1 MPAAGPRRFISLGTK
16 LSALIVALL
25 VVVFAFVYVEATT
38 RTRESLVETKQHAAV
53 TIADLMA
60 RSLAAPLEAG
70 DRNATQAEVNRYAQ
84 SPDIIYAAVWET
96 GAETPLA
103 VLLTEGRGRITGM
116 PASREPHDE
125 VLSDRVEVVR
135 HIAAPS
141 GKALG
146 GMVLHVSLGRE
157 NDTYGERQRRLLV
170 LSLGLTL
177 GLSAL
182 LIGFARRIIVLPLA
196 QLAEAAR
203 RLEWGTLAKVEV
215 VSNDEIGNLGS
226 AFNAMAGAIALRE
239 QWIAAARSSL
249 QEVLDNMRQAI
260 VVFGR
265 EGVVEGASSKQAT
278 MLFQPG
284 TLQGGS
290 LEGRRIK
297 DLLYPGAVA
306 HDIEVIAFDEWL
318 RIAFAADEGSWDEV
332 AALAPREARLFQRSG
347 EDVIL
352 ELEFRPV
359 LEAERIARIMLLA
372 TDATDRRKLELAM
385 HAQERQHALQMAAM
399 RRLIA
404 SGAQLFVS
412 FLHGAKERLARCR
425 AIVGVGVGSLSSAE
439 IDEIFRHVHTIKGE
453 AGAFDL
459 GALADAAASIE
470 ERLAEL
476 CGLVQEGARMSLF
489 AHDLRSEMRERLD
502 AAEGAVEGARRL
514 FIAASPIGAAV
525 LDQVTVSRSA
535 LLKLKELIRAR
546 AAAGRVPVV
555 PVDDLAPILAT
566 VASRPFGESAAQLP
580 DAAVGWASG
589 VGKQV
594 EVEIDGREVL
604 VPEELAAALS
614 GVLTH
619 LVRNAIAHGVE
630 LPEER
635 IKLGKPPA
643 GRIRLLCAEGAED
656 AAGLTIT
663 VEDDG
668 RGVDEAALLAKAA
681 ELNIPVPA
689 GGAAELVFAQSL
701 STAEGVTDI
710 AGRGVGLAAVRSELL
725 KIGWEISI
733 QSEPSRGARFVVT
746 RRRSGLPRSAA

>member
-1 MPAAGPRRFISLGTK
+1 MPAAAGPRRFISLGTK

-25 VVVFAFVYVEATT
+25 VIVFAFIYVEATT
-38 RTRESLVETKQHAAV
+38 RTRENLIETKQLAAV
-53 TIADLMA
+53 TVADLIA

-70 DRNATQAEVNRYAQ
+70 NRNAVQAEVNRYAE
-84 SPDIIYAAVWET
+84 SPDIIYVAVWKT

-116 PASREPHDE
+116 PASREPHNE

-135 HIAAPS
+135 NITAA
-141 GKALG
+141 GGRALG
-146 GMVLHVSLGRE
+146 GMVLHVSLARE
-157 NDTYGERQRRLLV
+157 NEAYDERQGRLLV

-177 GLSAL
+177 ALSAL
-182 LIGFARRIIVLPLA
+182 LIGVTRRILILPLA
-196 QLAEAAR
+196 RLAEAAR

-215 VSNDEIGNLGS
+215 VSSDEIGNLGS
-226 AFNAMAGAIALRE
+226 AFNAMADAIALRE
-239 QWIAAARSSL
+239 TWIAAARSSL

-265 EGVVEGASSKQAT
+265 EGLVEGASSRLAT
-278 MLFQPG
+278 RIFQHG
-284 TLQGGS
+284 SLHGGS
-290 LEGRRIK
+290 LQGRRIR
-297 DLLYPGAVA
+297 DLLYPGAVE
-306 HDIEVIAFDEWL
+306 HDIELIAFNEWL
-318 RIAFAADEGSWDEV
+318 RIAFDAGRTGWDEI
-332 AALAPREARLFQRSG
+332 AELAPREVRVRQRNG
-347 EDVIL
+347 ETVIL

-359 LEAERIARIMLLA
+359 LEDERVARIMLLA

-425 AIVGVGVGSLSSAE
+425 AIVGAGHGSLSSGA

-459 GALADAAASIE
+459 QDLAEAAAAIE

-476 CGLVQEGARMSLF
+476 CGLAQEGARVSLF
-489 AHDLRSEMRERLD
+489 AHDLRSELRERLD
-502 AAEGAVEGARRL
+502 AAEGAVEDARRL
-514 FIAASPIGAAV
+514 FVAASPIGAAV

-535 LLKLKELIRAR
+535 LLKLRELIRAR

-555 PVDDLAPILAT
+555 PVEDLAPILAT

-580 DAAVGWASG
+580 DAAVGWASS

-604 VPEELAAALS
+604 VPEELAAELS
-614 GVLTH
+614 GVLMH
-619 LVRNAIAHGVE
+619 LVRNAIAHGIE

-635 IKLGKPPA
+635 VRLGKPPA
-643 GRIRLLCAEGAED
+643 GRIRVLCAED
-656 AAGLTIT
+656 DSGLSIA
-663 VEDDG
+663 VDDDG
-668 RGVDEAALLAKAA
+668 RGVDVEALLARAS
-681 ELNIPVPA
+681 ELHLPMPP
-689 GGAAELVFAQSL
+689 GGPFELVFAQSL
-701 STAEGVTDI
+701 STAEGVSDI
-710 AGRGVGLAAVRSELL
+710 AGRGVGLAAVRSELN
-725 KIGWEISI
+725 KIGWEIAL
-733 QSEPSRGARFVVT
+733 QSESSRGSRFVVT
-746 RRRSGLPRSAA
+746 RRRSDLPRSAV

>member
-1 MPAAGPRRFISLGTK
+1 MPAASPRRFISLGTK
-16 LSALIVALL
+16 LSTLIVGLL
-25 VVVFAFVYVEATT
+25 VVVFAFVYVEATA
-38 RTRESLVETKQHAAV
+38 RTRQVLVDTKQHAAV
-53 TIADLMA
+53 TITELIA
-60 RSLAAPLEAG
+60 RALARPLESA
-70 DRNATQAEVNRYAQ
+70 DRNAAQTEVNRYAQ

-116 PASREPHDE
+116 PASREPHDA
-125 VLSDRVEVVR
+125 VLSDRIEVVR
-135 HIAAPS
+135 TIASPS
-141 GKALG
+141 GKVLG
-146 GMVLHVSLGRE
+146 GLVLHASLARE
-157 NDTYGERQRRLLV
+157 NDAYGETQQRLLGLSLV
-170 LSLGLTL
+170 LSL

-182 LIGFARRIIVLPLA
+182 LIGFARKMIISPLA

-203 RLEWGTLAKVEV
+203 RLEWGKLAKVEV
-215 VSNDEIGNLGS
+215 VSSDEIGNLGS
-226 AFNAMAGAIALRE
+226 AFNAMADAIALRE
-239 QWIAAARSSL
+239 QWLAAARSSL

-265 EGVVEGASSKQAT
+265 EGLVEGASSRQAVV
-278 MLFQPG
+278 LFQRG
-284 TLQGGS
+284 SFQGGS
-290 LEGRRIK
+290 LQGRRIR
-297 DLLYPGAVA
+297 DILYPRAVA
-306 HDIEVIAFDEWL
+306 YDIEVLAFDEWL
-318 RIAFAADEGSWDEV
+318 RMAFDAGEVGWNEIAE
-332 AALAPREARLFQRSG
+332 LAPRDVRLFQRTG

-359 LEAERIARIMLLA
+359 MESERVARIMLLA

-425 AIVGVGVGSLSSAE
+425 AILGSESGSLASSS
-439 IDEIFRHVHTIKGE
+439 IDEIFRHIHTIKGE

-459 GALADAAASIE
+459 GALAHAAGSIE
-470 ERLAEL
+470 DRLAEL
-476 CGLVQEGARMSLF
+476 CGLAQEGARMSLF
-489 AHDLRSEMRERLD
+489 AHDLRSELRERLD
-502 AAEGAVEGARRL
+502 HAERAIEEARRL

-535 LLKLKELIRAR
+535 LLNLRELIRAR

-555 PVDDLAPILAT
+555 PVDDLAPILAV

-580 DAAVGWASG
+580 DAAVGWASS
-589 VGKQV
+589 VGKRI
-594 EVEIDGREVL
+594 EVEIEGREVL

-619 LVRNAIAHGVE
+619 LVRNAIAHGIE

-635 IKLGKPPA
+635 VRLGKA
-643 GRIRLLCAEGAED
+643 AEGHIRVLCSEGD
-656 AAGLTIT
+656 AGLSIT

-668 RGVDEAALLAKAA
+668 RGVDVEALRAKAA

-689 GGAAELVFAQSL
+689 GGPVELVFAQSL
-701 STAEGVTDI
+701 STADGVTDI

-725 KIGWEISI
+725 KIGWEITI
-733 QSEPSRGARFVVT
+733 QSEPSRGARFELT

>member
-25 VVVFAFVYVEATT
+25 VIVFAFVYVEATT
-38 RTRESLVETKQHAAV
+38 RTRESLIETKQHAAV

-60 RSLAAPLEAG
+60 RSLATPLEAG
-70 DRNATQAEVNRYAQ
+70 DRNAVQAEVNRYKQ
-84 SPDIIYAAVWET
+84 SPDIIYAAVWQS

-116 PASREPHDE
+116 PASRDPHDE

-135 HIAAPS
+135 AIAGS
-141 GKALG
+141 TGKALG

-157 NDTYGERQRRLLV
+157 NDTYDERQRRLLF

-182 LIGFARRIIVLPLA
+182 LIGFTRRILILPLE
-196 QLAEAAR
+196 QLAEAVR
-203 RLEWGTLAKVEV
+203 RLEWGTIAKVEV
-215 VSNDEIGNLGS
+215 VSSDEIGNLGS
-226 AFNAMAGAIALRE
+226 AFNAMADAIALRE

-265 EGVVEGASSKQAT
+265 EGIVEEASSRQAV
-278 MLFQPG
+278 LVFQRG
-284 TLQGGS
+284 SVHGGS
-290 LEGRRIK
+290 LQGRRIR

-306 HDIEVIAFDEWL
+306 HDIELIAFDEWL
-318 RIAFAADEGSWDEV
+318 RIAFDAGEVGWDEI
-332 AALAPREARLFQRSG
+332 ADLSPREVRLLQRSG
-347 EDVIL
+347 ETVIL

-359 LEAERIARIMLLA
+359 LENERVARIMLLA
-372 TDATDRRKLELAM
+372 IDATDRRKLELAM

-412 FLHGAKERLARCR
+412 FLHGAKERLDRCR
-425 AIVGVGVGSLSSAE
+425 AIIGAGPGSLSSGA

-459 GALADAAASIE
+459 EALADAAAAIE
-470 ERLAEL
+470 DRLDEL
-476 CGLVQEGARMSLF
+476 CGLAQEGARMSLF
-489 AHDLRSEMRERLD
+489 AHDLRSELRERLD
-502 AAEGAVEGARRL
+502 AAEGAVEDARRL

-535 LLKLKELIRAR
+535 LLKLRELIRAR
-546 AAAGRVPVV
+546 AAAGRMPVV

-566 VASRPFGESAAQLP
+566 VAARPFGESAAQLP
-580 DAAVGWASG
+580 DAAMGWASS
-589 VGKQV
+589 VGKLV

-604 VPEELAAALS
+604 VPEELAGALS

-619 LVRNAIAHGVE
+619 LVRNAIAHGIE

-643 GRIRLLCAEGAED
+643 GRIRVLCSEEEP
-656 AAGLTIT
+656 GLTIT

-668 RGVDEAALLAKAA
+668 RGVDVDALLAKAA
-681 ELNIPVPA
+681 ELNLVMPPGGPV
-689 GGAAELVFAQSL
+689 ELVFAQSL
-701 STAEGVTDI
+701 STAETVSDI

-733 QSEPSRGARFVVT
+733 QSEPSRGVRFVVS
-746 RRRSGLPRSAA
+746 RRRSGLPRSAV

>member
-1 MPAAGPRRFISLGTK
+1 MSAAGPRRFISLGTK

-25 VVVFAFVYVEATT
+25 VVVFAFVYIEATA
-38 RTRESLVETKQHAAV
+38 RTRESLIETKRHAAV

-60 RSLAAPLEAG
+60 RSLAAPIEAG
-70 DRNATQAEVNRYAQ
+70 DRNAAQAEVNRYAQ

-116 PASREPHDE
+116 PASREPRDE
-125 VLSDRVEVVR
+125 VLTDRVEVVR
-135 HIAAPS
+135 SIAAP
-141 GKALG
+141 GGRALG
-146 GMVLHVSLGRE
+146 GVVLHVSTARE
-157 NDTYGERQRRLLV
+157 NEAFGEGQRRLLV
-170 LSLGLTL
+170 LSIGLTL

-182 LIGFARRIIVLPLA
+182 LIGFARRIIVLPIA

-203 RLEWGTLAKVEV
+203 RLEWGTSAKVEV

-226 AFNAMAGAIALRE
+226 AFNAMADAIALRE

-265 EGVVEGASSKQAT
+265 EGLVEGASSRQAT
-278 MLFQPG
+278 LLFQRG
-284 TLQGGS
+284 SLQGGS
-290 LEGRRIK
+290 LQGRRIK
-297 DLLYPGAVA
+297 DLLYPGAVG

-318 RIAFAADEGSWDEV
+318 RIAFDAGEGGWDEI
-332 AALAPREARLFQRSG
+332 APLAPREVRLLQRSG

-359 LEAERIARIMLLA
+359 LEDGRIARIMLLA

-412 FLHGAKERLARCR
+412 FLHGVKERVGRCR
-425 AIVGVGVGSLSSAE
+425 AIVGEGRGSLSSHE
-439 IDEIFRHVHTIKGE
+439 IDEIFRQVHTIKGE

-459 GALADAAASIE
+459 GALAGAAGAIE

-476 CGLVQEGARMSLF
+476 CGLAREGARVSLF
-489 AHDLRSEMRERLD
+489 AHDLRSELRVLLD
-502 AAEGAVEGARRL
+502 AAEEAIDDARRL
-514 FIAASPIGAAV
+514 FIAASPVGAAV

-535 LLKLKELIRAR
+535 LLKLRELIRAR
-546 AAAGRVPVV
+546 AAAGRMPVV
-555 PVDDLAPILAT
+555 PVDDLAPILAA

-580 DAAVGWASG
+580 SAATLWASG
-589 VGKQV
+589 IGKLV

-604 VPEELAAALS
+604 VPEELAAELS

-619 LVRNAIAHGVE
+619 LVRNAIAHGIE
-630 LPEER
+630 LPDER
-635 IKLGKPPA
+635 VKLGKP
-643 GRIRLLCAEGAED
+643 
-656 AAGLTIT
+656 AAGQVRVACSEGELNMTIT

-668 RGVDEAALLAKAA
+668 RGVDVEALQARAAAL
-681 ELNIPVPA
+681 NIAVPA
-689 GGAAELVFAQSL
+689 GGAAELVFTQGL
-701 STAEGVTDI
+701 STASEGAGDI
-710 AGRGVGLAAVRSELL
+710 AGRGVGLAAVRAELL
-725 KIGWEISI
+725 KIGWEIAVR
-733 QSEPSRGARFVVT
+733 SEPSRGAQFHLT